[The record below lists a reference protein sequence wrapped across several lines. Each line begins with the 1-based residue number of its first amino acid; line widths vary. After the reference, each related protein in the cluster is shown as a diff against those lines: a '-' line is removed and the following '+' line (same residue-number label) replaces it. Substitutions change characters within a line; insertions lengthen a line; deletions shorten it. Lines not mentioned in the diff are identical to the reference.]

1 MMQGEFELAHDIYV
15 KINNLKKAMK
25 CCIKMGNKDKVIE
38 FAHMCRMP
46 ELYIMAA
53 NFLQNLEWTK
63 DIVKI
68 IVSFFNRAK
77 AYYNLSNFYEVF
89 ASIEINEKQ
98 NLTQACELYNEA
110 MKTVQ
115 KVREN
120 DEKKDN
126 KINEL
131 KNKINFIKKYN
142 DALNKIS
149 SAPGDALKICEE
161 LLTVKGMENVVQEKE
176 IYKLIFRI
184 YYGAKDF
191 QSAYSCMDVCRREKK
206 VTGLAGKDILKAVL
220 DNVGKT
226 DELDLYI

>member
-1 MMQGEFELAHDIYV
+1 MME
-15 KINNLKKAMK
+15 
-25 CCIKMGNKDKVIE
+25 GN
-38 FAHMCRMP
+38 
-46 ELYIMAA
+46 
-53 NFLQNLEWTK
+53 
-63 DIVKI
+63 
-68 IVSFFNRAK
+68 
-77 AYYNLSNFYEVF
+77 
-89 ASIEINEKQ
+89 
-98 NLTQACELYNEA
+98 
-110 MKTVQ
+110 
-115 KVREN
+115 EN

>member
-1 MMQGEFELAHDIYV
+1 MNNSLIENKVLNYNNFNNVSNKMKFDDYV
-15 KINNLKKAMK
+15 Y
-25 CCIKMGNKDKVIE
+25 DK
-38 FAHMCRMP
+38 
-46 ELYIMAA
+46 Y
-53 NFLQNLEWTK
+53 N
-63 DIVKI
+63 I
-68 IVSFFNRAK
+68 IH
-77 AYYNLSNFYEVF
+77 
-89 ASIEINEKQ
+89 
-98 NLTQACELYNEA
+98 
-110 MKTVQ
+110 Q
-115 KVREN
+115 K
-120 DEKKDN
+120 
-126 KINEL
+126 L
-131 KNKINFIKKYN
+131 YN

-161 LLTVKGMENVVQEKE
+161 LLTVKGIENVVQEKE